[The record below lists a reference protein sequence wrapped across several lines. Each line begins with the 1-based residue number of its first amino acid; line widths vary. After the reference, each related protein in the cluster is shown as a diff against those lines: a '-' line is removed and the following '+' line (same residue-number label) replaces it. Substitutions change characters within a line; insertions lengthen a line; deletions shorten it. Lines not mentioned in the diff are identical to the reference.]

1 MSDEMQRVIDEAAI
15 RRVIDR
21 YCHAVDRGTADDVVA
36 LFHPTGRLVLTL
48 EDNDGYHGR
57 AAVRAWYAN
66 YHDNFRAKLTH
77 LRHKISNIQIDLTGD
92 EARVVSYMDADIIVQ
107 GETQPCQAIGRYDD
121 RFVREGGA
129 WYFAEKAI
137 IGYYADERLVEL
149 LSSKG

>member
-36 LFHPTGRLVLTL
+36 LFHPNGRLVLTL
-48 EDNDGYHGR
+48 EDNDGYRGR
-57 AAVRAWYAN
+57 DAVRAWYAN

-92 EARVVSYMDADIIVQ
+92 EARVVS
-107 GETQPCQAIGRYDD
+107 
-121 RFVREGGA
+121 
-129 WYFAEKAI
+129 
-137 IGYYADERLVEL
+137 
-149 LSSKG
+149 